1 MQRLLDDLILYSVE
15 GHQILRDGIAVLSEN
30 IDENTAENLTR
41 LEEDKEASCRR
52 LIKQLMELA
61 YNYGFDGNLWHN
73 YMAYYIATDENP
85 FSLYQER
92 SSEVPPAVLKAAADD
107 CITLRKIFNMGC
119 TYPDSNMERLLTE
132 TIADYMYPSVSAP
145 VMSDAGKA
153 VSELKDSLE
162 AAKDDDEFFQAVAG
176 FYQKYGTGLI
186 GINRAFTVKVD
197 EKGKAS
203 LRPVAKTEDIKLSD
217 LIGYELQKQRLTAN
231 TVAFIEKKPANNV
244 LLYGDGGTGK
254 STSIRAIINQY
265 WGKGLRIIQ
274 VYRHQMK
281 YLAQIINQI
290 KNRNYRFIIYMDD
303 LSFEDFETEYKYLKA
318 VIEGGLE
325 PRPENVLIYAT
336 SNRRHLIKE
345 TWKDRNDVDYD
356 GDIHRSDS
364 MEEKLSLAERFG
376 VQIYYGKPT
385 KDEFH
390 QMVETMAQ
398 RECLNIDKNT
408 LHKEANK
415 WEIRRGGVSGRSARQ
430 FIDYLK
436 GMEEGTV

>member
-1 MQRLLDDLILYSVE
+1 M
-15 GHQILRDGIAVLSEN
+15 
-30 IDENTAENLTR
+30 
-41 LEEDKEASCRR
+41 
-52 LIKQLMELA
+52 
-61 YNYGFDGNLWHN
+61 
-73 YMAYYIATDENP
+73 
-85 FSLYQER
+85 
-92 SSEVPPAVLKAAADD
+92 
-107 CITLRKIFNMGC
+107 
-119 TYPDSNMERLLTE
+119 
-132 TIADYMYPSVSAP
+132 
-145 VMSDAGKA
+145 
-153 VSELKDSLE
+153 
-162 AAKDDDEFFQAVAG
+162 
-176 FYQKYGTGLI
+176 
-186 GINRAFTVKVD
+186 
-197 EKGKAS
+197 
-203 LRPVAKTEDIKLSD
+203 
-217 LIGYELQKQRLTAN
+217 
-231 TVAFIEKKPANNV
+231 

-325 PRPENVLIYAT
+325 PRPENILIYAT

-390 QMVETMAQ
+390 QMVETMAE
-398 RECLNIDKNT
+398 RECLNIDKDT